1 MVEPAIPAAIRSR
14 IGVMREV
21 TAELSLRADGSV
33 SAVELGR
40 DTPRAAVRYLTQ
52 AFEQWRF
59 APLPE
64 ARVHRVQ
71 LVFAE

>member
-1 MVEPAIPAAIRSR
+1 VLSR
-14 IGVMREV
+14 IGTLREV
-21 TAELSLRADGSV
+21 TADLSLRTDGSV
-33 SAVELGR
+33 AAVTLGTS
-40 DTPRAAVRYLTQ
+40 TPRAAARYLTA

-71 LVFAE
+71 LVFPD